1 MRKPQPHAISDAT
14 NRRQRRNLVDVGGAR
29 VAPPPVTADR
39 SASRHPLLRF
49 LVLSAISI
57 LLALAMGAIPTA
69 HAEPSTPTSY
79 ASVGLTEVT
88 PTTVTTSTG
97 RTVTVRGKVVNTA
110 DRPISDLSVRLQR
123 GNRVSESYQLRST
136 LTSPAT
142 EFGVVSRAKKIAG
155 TLGREKSIDFSVEVP
170 IDGPGG
176 LGLTQAGVYPLMVNV
191 TGTPRDL
198 GAVTIAES
206 RTMIPVLSLP
216 ADRGRAA
223 DYVEPGT
230 GAVGNPLL
238 GRDGTVAP
246 NTSSPSAFTMI
257 WPLAASPQ
265 EAPGILGGDTTDLRL
280 ISDALGHSLQPDGR
294 LGIALDALE
303 SLVGVTGPSSPE
315 LTNPS
320 APPEPEPEPI
330 PADPV
335 RDSICLAVDPDLL
348 ATVQQ
353 MADGYTV
360 TSDPADPNAAT
371 HDGQG
376 ATAASAWIKRLTR
389 VARRMCVTALPF
401 AQAGLPSLHAVDDED
416 FTKRALLQPYDT
428 VDSVLG
434 VKTIRGLTIPATGTL
449 TDETGALLREQGITA
464 SAIAASSLLPV
475 GADQSPTGGSGSGR
489 YDESG
494 LAVQTY
500 DMSVSAALGAAGLT
514 PVVPAIMP
522 NWQQPHLTDESAAS
536 RRQTA
541 AAALTFPMLDAPSPT
556 ANDETPAARL
566 PTTGRSSFVMPP
578 TYWSPTVE
586 DARVLRDTAALML
599 SSGVARPVPLAT
611 VIDEMPAA
619 DARAQFQIPGDISPE
634 VAAGYP
640 ITQLEAETIR
650 QRIDRIDRM
659 QAALVGDA
667 NTVTTPAEYL
677 APLRDDLLRAV
688 SSASTTDNTVTRKER
703 EQRLGAVGKTL
714 HQMQQ
719 GVSLLDPSGRYTLAS
734 ERSPLLLVVRN
745 TLALPIRVRLDID
758 APDTL
763 EVGDVGTVEIPA
775 AGTRQLQIPTHA
787 SSSEPATVH
796 ISLVTSSD
804 VPLSTPVELS
814 VYANA
819 YGKALF
825 WITIAAAIILIL
837 LTARRL
843 WHRFRGEPDPADEDR
858 PEPDDEDREQATLSY
873 QARLAATARVGDE
886 EPVDLSHQPT
896 ESARDETGKD
906 DGGR

>member
-1 MRKPQPHAISDAT
+1 M
-14 NRRQRRNLVDVGGAR
+14 
-29 VAPPPVTADR
+29 TADR
-39 SASRHPLLRF
+39 TASRHPLLRF
-49 LVLSAISI
+49 LVLSAITI
-57 LLALAMGAIPTA
+57 LLALSTGTLPTA
-69 HAEPSTPTSY
+69 RAEPSAPTSY

-97 RTVTVRGKVVNTA
+97 KTVTVRGKVVNTT
-110 DRPISDLSVRLQR
+110 DRPISDVSVRLQR
-123 GNRVSESYQLRST
+123 GNRVSESYQLRSM
-136 LTSPAT
+136 LTSPAAEYSVVGRTKKVT
-142 EFGVVSRAKKIAG
+142 ES
-155 TLGREKSIDFSVEVP
+155 LGRGKSIDFTIETP

-176 LGLTQAGVYPLMVNV
+176 LDVTAAGVYPLMVNV
-191 TGTPRDL
+191 MGAPRDL
-198 GAVTIAES
+198 GAVTVAES

-230 GAVGNPLL
+230 GSTDNPLL

-246 NTSSPSAFTMI
+246 NTSSPSAFTML

-280 ISDALGHSLQPDGR
+280 ISDALGHSLKSDGR
-294 LGIALDALE
+294 LGIALSALE
-303 SLVGVTGPSSPE
+303 SLVGITGQSSPE

-320 APPEPEPEPI
+320 APSEPDPEPLPE
-330 PADPV
+330 DPV

-348 ATVQQ
+348 TTVQQ
-353 MADGYTV
+353 MVNGYTV
-360 TSDPADPNAAT
+360 TSSPADPTAVT

-376 ATAASAWIKRLTR
+376 AAAASSWLKRLTK

-401 AQAGLPSLHAVDDED
+401 AQAGLTSLRSINNDEL
-416 FTKRALLQPYDT
+416 TKRALLNPYDL
-428 VDSVLG
+428 VDAALG
-434 VKTIRGLTIPATGTL
+434 VKTVRGLTVPATGTL
-449 TDETGALLREQGITA
+449 TDDTGELLREQGITA
-464 SAIAASSLLPV
+464 AAIASSSLLPIA
-475 GADQSPTGGSGSGR
+475 ADQSPTGGSGSGR
-489 YDESG
+489 YVESG
-494 LAVQTY
+494 LTLQSY
-500 DMSVSAALGAAGLT
+500 DMSVSAALGGAGLA

-541 AAALTFPMLDAPSPT
+541 AAALAFPMLEAPPPT
-556 ANDETPAARL
+556 EDDRTADRL

-619 DARAQFQIPGDISPE
+619 EAKAQFQIPGDIQPE
-634 VAAGYP
+634 VASGYP
-640 ITQLEAETIR
+640 ITQLEAETVR
-650 QRIDRIDRM
+650 QRIDRIDRI

-688 SSASTTDNTVTRKER
+688 SSVSTTDTTVARVER
-703 EQRLGAVGKTL
+703 EERLGAVGKTL
-714 HQMQQ
+714 RQMQE

-804 VPLSTPVELS
+804 LPLSTPIELS

-886 EPVDLSHQPT
+886 EPVDVSHQPT
-896 ESARDETGKD
+896 ESARDESGKD
-906 DGGR
+906 DGER